1 MKEGIKFRDQ
11 EHQARAAALRERI
24 KKAGLTIAEFR
35 RRAGLSRNV
44 AYAISKGR
52 ELSPEE
58 QHRIDQALR

>member
-1 MKEGIKFRDQ
+1 MKDGIKFLDE
-11 EHQARAAALRERI
+11 EHETRAAALRERI

-52 ELSPEE
+52 EPTADE
-58 QHRIDQALR
+58 QRRIDSALR

>member
-1 MKEGIKFRDQ
+1 MKDGIRFRD
-11 EHQARAAALRERI
+11 EDHETRAAALRDRI

-52 ELSPEE
+52 PPTPEE
-58 QHRIDQALR
+58 QRRIDSALR